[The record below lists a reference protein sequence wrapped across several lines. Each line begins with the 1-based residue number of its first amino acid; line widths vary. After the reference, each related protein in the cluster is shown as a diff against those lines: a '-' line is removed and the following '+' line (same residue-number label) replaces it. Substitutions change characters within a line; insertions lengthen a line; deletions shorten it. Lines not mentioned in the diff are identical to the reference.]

1 MTVLTIAQ
9 TIADEVGIPRPS
21 SLVGSTD
28 DTARQL
34 LALLNREGQDLIAAH
49 DWAACQRDKSVTV
62 TSGTSTYAVPTD
74 FAKII
79 DDTMWDTTNKWPMLG
94 PLNSTEWATLLKGIS
109 ISTPRR
115 IWRLVGKS
123 DGTYSGATA
132 FYVQIAPT
140 PTNSTDTF
148 YYEYISNGFARQSS
162 DASSGTFDNDS
173 DIPILPEQLFIL
185 GGIWRFLRAKGL
197 PYDEEKSTYD
207 RYREWAIAND
217 KSARPLDLGRQHGLG
232 PRLIDLQNIPETGYG
247 V

>member
-1 MTVLTIAQ
+1 VTVLTIAQ
-9 TIADEVGIPRPS
+9 AVADEVGIPRPS

-49 DWAACQRDKSVTV
+49 DWAACQRDKTVTV
-62 TSGTSTYAVPTD
+62 TSGTATYAVPTD

-94 PLNSTEWATLLKGIS
+94 PLNSTEWAMLLKGIS

-148 YYEYISNGFARQSS
+148 YYEYISNGFARKSA
-162 DASSGTFDNDS
+162 DASAGVFDDDA

-197 PYDEEKSTYD
+197 PYDEEKDAYE
-207 RYREWAIAND
+207 REVARCMAQD
-217 KSARPLDLGRQHGLG
+217 KSARVLSLSNRSTFG
-232 PRLIDLQNIPETGYG
+232 PRFLNYDNVPETGFG
-247 V
+247 D